1 MHVEFLETDEN
12 KTYRVLAK
20 MSDINIQ
27 DYKRFSNGINE
38 QYNNLLTQ
46 KEIQLKTV
54 EQEEKKMY
62 DNICCKLAE
71 YNMLCSVYG
80 SDSQKADEIL
90 EEIKRLISEYDKE
103 CYNQKLDNLKSEIEW
118 LKSKGH
124 IYS

>member
-1 MHVEFLETDEN
+1 
-12 KTYRVLAK
+12 

-71 YNMLCSVYG
+71 HDMLCSVYG
-80 SDSQKADEIL
+80 SNSQKADGIL
-90 EEIKRLISEYDKE
+90 EDIERLISEYDKD

-124 IYS
+124 IYSLNDNSGML

>member
-1 MHVEFLETDEN
+1 
-12 KTYRVLAK
+12 

-27 DYKRFSNGINE
+27 DYKRFSNVINE

>member
-1 MHVEFLETDEN
+1 
-12 KTYRVLAK
+12 
-20 MSDINIQ
+20 
-27 DYKRFSNGINE
+27 
-38 QYNNLLTQ
+38 
-46 KEIQLKTV
+46 
-54 EQEEKKMY
+54 
-62 DNICCKLAE
+62 
-71 YNMLCSVYG
+71 MLCSVYG